1 MQVDATFFPQRSI
14 AELHEHVLNEAG
26 GGTLG
31 KQAALSVGIG
41 RSLGVKLG
49 ENHEFRLSSTN
60 KGIELDKNADQAK
73 VILRTDRE
81 TWENLASE
89 SWSMMGLILQN
100 KISLIAGQ
108 FNHVAAW
115 EAPLQALYNSRPIF
129 SNEDI
134 PSEGSHVFDY
144 GSDRRKMRDSL
155 SKLGFILVKNVFSA
169 NEIELMSSEI
179 EERKSAA
186 SVEDKRSW
194 WATDK
199 SGDEHCCRVTYLN
212 IGSDQFSQ
220 LPNDE
225 RLLNLASLAEEKLF
239 PTPDHGDGISVVM
252 KVPEIEQGLSDL
264 PWHRDCGMGG
274 HPLICPGLNIGVQL
288 DEANEESGQLI
299 FLPGSHRYSG
309 GLDVAEVSD
318 KAVPISASP
327 GDVTIHYGHTLHVAP
342 PPTKSGKCRRTVY
355 VSFHKSEYLNAL
367 PEGKGY
373 NDVLFNHGDG
383 RVRTPEERAA
393 I

>member
-1 MQVDATFFPQRSI
+1 MQLDATFFPQRSV
-14 AELHEHVLNEAG
+14 AELHKQVMNEVG
-26 GGTLG
+26 EGMLG
-31 KQAALSVGIG
+31 KQAAFSVGIG

-49 ENHEFRLSSTN
+49 QEYEFRLSSTAI
-60 KGIELDKNADQAK
+60 GIQLDEKADEAK
-73 VILRTDRE
+73 VILQTDTE

-100 KISLIAGQ
+100 KITLIAGQ

-115 EAPLQALYNSRPIF
+115 EAPLQALYNNRPIF
-129 SNEDI
+129 STEDVPDEEFYVFNYDSNER
-134 PSEGSHVFDY
+134 E
-144 GSDRRKMRDSL
+144 MRSSL

-169 NEIELMSSEI
+169 DEIKIMSDEV
-179 EERKSAA
+179 EERKSRA
-186 SVEDKRSW
+186 SVDDKRSW

-199 SGDEHCCRVTYLN
+199 SGNEHCCRVTYLN

-225 RLLNLASLAEEKLF
+225 RLLNLANLADEKLF

-252 KVPEIEQGLSDL
+252 KVPEIEHGLSDL

-288 DEANEESGQLI
+288 DEANEESGQLM
-299 FLPGSHRYSG
+299 FLPGSHRFSG
-309 GLDVAEVSD
+309 GLDVAQRND

-327 GDVTIHYGHTLHVAP
+327 GDVTVHYGHTLHVAP
-342 PPTKSGKCRRTVY
+342 PPTKSDKYRRTVY
-355 VSFHKSEYLNAL
+355 VSFHKSEYLHAL

-383 RVRTPEERAA
+383 RVRTPEERATA
-393 I
+393 